1 MKKYSKIY
9 HVNGKDF
16 RYNYDTCSIE
26 WLYDDEVVD
35 EIGCYLEDWQESPK
49 EMCEYFANEIE
60 EQVAG
65 VSLEDLI

>member
-9 HVNGKDF
+9 HVNGKEF

-26 WLYDDEVVD
+26 WLYDGEVVD

-49 EMCEYFANEIE
+49 GMCEYFDNEIK